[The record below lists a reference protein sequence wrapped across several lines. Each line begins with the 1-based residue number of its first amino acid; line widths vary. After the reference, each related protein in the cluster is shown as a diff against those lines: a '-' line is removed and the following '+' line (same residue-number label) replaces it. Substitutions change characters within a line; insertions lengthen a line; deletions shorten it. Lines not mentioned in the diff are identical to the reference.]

1 MLTGYERFYSKLNYE
16 TNKATVTTNLH
27 IGLITDCDLFIVQ
40 YLDNVEIAYFR
51 GQRGQT
57 KHTFSME

>member
-1 MLTGYERFYSKLNYE
+1 MRDFIQNLIMKQVRQLWLPICILASSLT
-16 TNKATVTTNLH
+16 
-27 IGLITDCDLFIVQ
+27 DLFIVQ